1 MGHRLSAITTRTGDD
16 GTSGLADGTRLPK
29 DHARFHA
36 MGDVDELN
44 SQLGLLRAQ
53 LKASLLEPQI
63 LADYAA
69 EMGQVD
75 EALRQVQNDLF
86 NLGGQISCP
95 GMTLLLPERLQQL
108 DEWVARDNAD
118 LPRLSEF
125 ILPGG
130 SLAAAQCHI
139 ARTLARRAE
148 RSLTALGH
156 ALEDGES
163 QTALLRQYLNRL
175 SDWLFILSRRINRA
189 LGQAD
194 VLWQRD

>member
-53 LKASLLEPQI
+53 LKAGLSAPQA
-63 LADYAA
+63 LAAHAA
-69 EMGQVD
+69 EMQAVD

-95 GMTLLLPERLQQL
+95 GMTLLMPERLQQL
-108 DEWVARDNAD
+108 DDWVARDNAD
-118 LPRLSEF
+118 LPRLTEF

-148 RSLTALGH
+148 RS
-156 ALEDGES
+156 
-163 QTALLRQYLNRL
+163 
-175 SDWLFILSRRINRA
+175 
-189 LGQAD
+189 
-194 VLWQRD
+194 

>member
-53 LKASLLEPQI
+53 LSAHATEDLQS
-63 LADYAA
+63 
-69 EMGQVD
+69 VD
-75 EALRQVQNDLF
+75 QALQQVQNDLF

-95 GMTLLLPERLQQL
+95 GMTLLMPERLQQL

-118 LPRLSEF
+118 LPRLTEF

-130 SLAAAQCHI
+130 SLPAAQCHV

-156 ALEDGES
+156 TLEDGEA

-175 SDWLFILSRRINRA
+175 SDWLFILSRRINRT

>member
-53 LKASLLEPQI
+53 LNVHH
-63 LADYAA
+63 A
-69 EMGQVD
+69 EELQSVD
-75 EALRQVQNDLF
+75 QALRQVQNDLF

-95 GMTLLLPERLQQL
+95 GMTLLMPERLQQL
-108 DEWVARDNAD
+108 DAWVTRDNAD
-118 LPRLSEF
+118 LPRLTEF

-130 SLAAAQCHI
+130 SLPAAQCHV
-139 ARTLARRAE
+139 ARTVARRAE

-156 ALEDGES
+156 ALEDGEA

-175 SDWLFILSRRINRA
+175 SDWLFILSRRINRT